1 MSSHLAEWRN
11 FRGNSSDLVFIL
23 CSCVSVVGTQ
33 ICMGR
38 SLLGWLKIGSFRYAC
53 PNLDRTKN
61 RTSITLLGTKQ
72 AYTLERWRNDLE
84 TEEMLNNGVGF

>member
-1 MSSHLAEWRN
+1 
-11 FRGNSSDLVFIL
+11 
-23 CSCVSVVGTQ
+23 
-33 ICMGR
+33 
-38 SLLGWLKIGSFRYAC
+38 LKIGSFRYAC